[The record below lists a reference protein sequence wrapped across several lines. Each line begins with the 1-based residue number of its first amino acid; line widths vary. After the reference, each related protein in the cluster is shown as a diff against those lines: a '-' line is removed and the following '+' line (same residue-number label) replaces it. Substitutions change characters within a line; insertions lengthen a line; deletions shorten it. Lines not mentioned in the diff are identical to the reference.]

1 MVYTIGYAGLD
12 IDRFLDILKENKIS
26 LLIDVRSL
34 PKSKY
39 FKDFNDNNLSKRL
52 SKIGF
57 KYENWRKEF
66 GED

>member
-39 FKDFNDNNLSKRL
+39 FKDFNTISKTLILGKTKR
-52 SKIGF
+52 
-57 KYENWRKEF
+57 
-66 GED
+66 